1 MPGLIQHKQKCKD
14 GELADNNIKSTLVE
28 NKELNNNNA
37 IWGNHSI
44 DDLKEIISTIYEEAV
59 EWKRNLFLL
68 PSGKGG
74 KYNTDECF

>member
-59 EWKRNLFLL
+59 KWKRNLFLL

-74 KYNTDECF
+74 KCNTDECF

>member
-14 GELADNNIKSTLVE
+14 GEPADNNIKSTLVK
-28 NKELNNNNA
+28 NKELKNNNA
-37 IWGNHSI
+37 MWGNSI

-59 EWKRNLFLL
+59 KWKINLYLL